1 MAQSI
6 SQEAIGAT
14 GLPGATAASRHAGAT
29 ASGAPTTGTFA
40 VGDYVVDQTGAMYV
54 CTVAGTPGTWQLSGV
69 SVNENIAG
77 KNFIINGGMDIW
89 QRGTSFSIATGVLTY
104 TADRWCSY
112 PGVSTWTVS
121 QLAPATITA
130 ISSTST
136 TWTFTV
142 ANNFQAG
149 QLVIIS
155 GCTPTGYNGT
165 WTIATASSTQFTVTN
180 SSNPGT
186 GTVFGTATTVAQGFK
201 NAMRV
206 QRNSGTTST
215 AGFAF
220 TQSLETQ
227 NSLPLAGKT
236 VTLSFWARASSSI
249 SSNSLTAYVTY
260 GQGTDQNT
268 IYGFTNQANFNQT
281 FTTTSGWAL
290 YTLSNYT
297 LPTNITQ
304 VGLYFFYTPAGTAGS
319 ADYFDITGVQLEI
332 APQATPFSRAGGS
345 IGGELALCMRYY
357 ERRTAAGANFGI
369 GIPVS
374 LRSSTSA
381 YGAVTYGAP
390 KRVNPTIDFSNIYV
404 QFGNTTNCT
413 PTGMAGVY
421 GAGSAAGWPSAGFD
435 ITLSGSGV
443 ANAAGWLIDS
453 GGGAGYIAFLAE
465 L

>member
-29 ASGAPTTGTFA
+29 TSGAPTTGTFA

-77 KNFIINGGMDIW
+77 KNFVINGGMDIW

-249 SSNSLTAYVTY
+249 SSNSLSAYITY

-304 VGLYFFYTPAGTAGS
+304 VGLYFFYTPTGTAGTN
-319 ADYFDITGVQLEI
+319 DYFDITGVQLEI

-345 IGGELALCMRYY
+345 IGGELALCQRYLPAFY
-357 ERRTAAGANFGI
+357 PPSSAGADFFLGYAYATNSTLFFCNFNVPARVPPTGITPTGTFQALALNSPTTVTPSFNSANQFNGSILASQTIVGGQGSRMTMAAGALLLF
-369 GIPVS
+369 
-374 LRSSTSA
+374 
-381 YGAVTYGAP
+381 
-390 KRVNPTIDFSNIYV
+390 
-404 QFGNTTNCT
+404 
-413 PTGMAGVY
+413 TGC
-421 GAGSAAGWPSAGFD
+421 
-435 ITLSGSGV
+435 
-443 ANAAGWLIDS
+443 
-453 GGGAGYIAFLAE
+453 E

>member
-29 ASGAPTTGTFA
+29 ASGAPSSGTFA
-40 VGDYVVDQTGAMYV
+40 VGDFIIDQSGAMYV
-54 CTVAGTPGTWQLSGV
+54 CTVAGTPGTWVQSAVAINQNL
-69 SVNENIAG
+69 AG
-77 KNFIINGGMDIW
+77 KNFAINGGMDVW
-89 QRGTSFSIATGVLTY
+89 QRGTSFAIPSALTY

-165 WTIATASSTQFTVTN
+165 WTIATASSTQFTITN

-201 NAMRV
+201 YAMRV

-227 NSLPLAGKT
+227 NSLPLAGST

-249 SSNSLTAYVTY
+249 SSNSLVAYITY

-319 ADYFDITGVQLEI
+319 ADYFDITGIQLERG
-332 APQATPFSRAGGS
+332 PQATPFSRAGGS
-345 IGGELALCMRYY
+345 IGGELALCQRYY
-357 ERRTAAGANFGI
+357 WRIKAAALYSFLGSFNGRAASTTQAFLVSTPIVTMRTVPSSVDYGGA
-369 GIPVS
+369 VS
-374 LRSSTSA
+374 LQNLSDARTNITSA
-381 YGAVTYGAP
+381 SVEANSGRDSVTLNFSVSSGLTAN
-390 KRVNPTIDFSNIYV
+390 NPYSLQANNDASAYV
-404 QFGNTTNCT
+404 G
-413 PTGMAGVY
+413 
-421 GAGSAAGWPSAGFD
+421 
-435 ITLSGSGV
+435 LS
-443 ANAAGWLIDS
+443 
-453 GGGAGYIAFLAE
+453 AE

>member
-29 ASGAPTTGTFA
+29 ASGAPSSGTFA
-40 VGDYVVDQTGAMYV
+40 VGDFIIDQSGAMYV
-54 CTVAGTPGTWQLSGV
+54 CTVAGTPGTWVQSAVAINQNL
-69 SVNENIAG
+69 AG
-77 KNFIINGGMDIW
+77 KNFAINGGMDVW
-89 QRGTSFSIATGVLTY
+89 QRGTSFAIPSALTY

-165 WTIATASSTQFTVTN
+165 WTIATASSTQFTITN

-201 NAMRV
+201 YAMRV

-227 NSLPLAGKT
+227 NSLSLAGST

-249 SSNSLTAYVTY
+249 SSNSLVAYITY

-319 ADYFDITGVQLEI
+319 ADYFDITGIQLERG
-332 APQATPFSRAGGS
+332 PQATPFSRAGGS
-345 IGGELALCMRYY
+345 IGGELALCQRYY
-357 ERRTAAGANFGI
+357 WRIKAAALYSFLGSFNGRAASTTQAFLVSTPIVTMRTVPSSVDYGGA
-369 GIPVS
+369 VS
-374 LRSSTSA
+374 LQNLSDARTNITSA
-381 YGAVTYGAP
+381 SVEANSGRDSVTLNFSVSSGLTAN
-390 KRVNPTIDFSNIYV
+390 NPYSLQANNDASAYV
-404 QFGNTTNCT
+404 G
-413 PTGMAGVY
+413 
-421 GAGSAAGWPSAGFD
+421 
-435 ITLSGSGV
+435 LS
-443 ANAAGWLIDS
+443 
-453 GGGAGYIAFLAE
+453 AE

>member
-40 VGDYVVDQTGAMYV
+40 VGDFIVDQSGAMYV

-77 KNFIINGGMDIW
+77 KNLVINGGMDIW

-165 WTIATASSTQFTVTN
+165 WTIATASSTQFTITN

-201 NAMRV
+201 YAMRV

-249 SSNSLTAYVTY
+249 SSNSLSAYITY

-345 IGGELALCMRYY
+345 IGGELALCQRYY
-357 ERRTAAGANFGI
+357 QTPWLNLPYGYALPPGYYASTTAGI
-369 GIPVS
+369 GIYSLLVVPRVAPTLSIVQGGVS
-374 LRSSTSA
+374 VQGTSGTTSTITLNNYA
-381 YGAVTYGAP
+381 YP
-390 KRVNPTIDFSNIYV
+390 
-404 QFGNTTNCT
+404 NTTWNLT
-413 PTGMAGVY
+413 A
-421 GAGSAAGWPSAGFD
+421 
-435 ITLSGSGV
+435 SGSGYTAWTPMQLV
-443 ANAAGWLIDS
+443 SSNITTPLIIAAS
-453 GGGAGYIAFLAE
+453 AE